1 MAFFH
6 IRSSGLTRAALAAWA
21 LAATSLLVAC
31 GGGSSGSAATATT
44 TNTATSAATTSGTV
58 TGFGS
63 VFVDGVE
70 LEDALAST
78 RVENAD
84 GSYTNVA
91 LKLGQR
97 ISVAHDSS
105 GTASSITVAAAL
117 VGAVSSLDTAANAFK
132 VAGQWVSVNSDATA
146 GAVTVYGGGYT
157 ALADLVAGDLAE
169 VHGSLVYSSTHAAYA
184 IQATRVEKKTTI
196 SAVRILGKLASLNT
210 TAKTFSINGVTV
222 QYGSA
227 TVVPTGSTLA
237 NDQVVA
243 VWGAGGSLTGGS
255 SPTLAATRLR
265 VLSSTT
271 ASTVA
276 SGTAQVGGVASG
288 YSASANT
295 FTIDGVVVSLASA
308 TVTPTGST
316 VADGA
321 YVQVKGTFDSAG
333 VLVATTVSVR
343 QQSTTSATATVRLK
357 GAISSFVDASS
368 FVVRG
373 LPVDASAIVL
383 ATACPGVTLAN
394 GVVVDLTAAQ
404 QTGTDVLKASS
415 MRCVAASTYTMRD
428 LRGTA
433 GTVDSSAKTFVL
445 TLASSTAQNV
455 LWTDATA
462 WGTGVA
468 SATLS
473 GASVEVEGYLNSAS
487 VLVARSVRLQGT
499 DDADRYGTASG
510 WSSYNSSHPRTH

>member
-1 MAFFH
+1 
-6 IRSSGLTRAALAAWA
+6 
-21 LAATSLLVAC
+21 
-31 GGGSSGSAATATT
+31 
-44 TNTATSAATTSGTV
+44 
-58 TGFGS
+58 
-63 VFVDGVE
+63 
-70 LEDALAST
+70 
-78 RVENAD
+78 
-84 GSYTNVA
+84 
-91 LKLGQR
+91 
-97 ISVAHDSS
+97 
-105 GTASSITVAAAL
+105 
-117 VGAVSSLDTAANAFK
+117 
-132 VAGQWVSVNSDATA
+132 
-146 GAVTVYGGGYT
+146 
-157 ALADLVAGDLAE
+157 
-169 VHGSLVYSSTHAAYA
+169 
-184 IQATRVEKKTTI
+184 
-196 SAVRILGKLASLNT
+196 
-210 TAKTFSINGVTV
+210 
-222 QYGSA
+222 
-227 TVVPTGSTLA
+227 
-237 NDQVVA
+237 
-243 VWGAGGSLTGGS
+243 
-255 SPTLAATRLR
+255 
-265 VLSSTT
+265 
-271 ASTVA
+271 VA

-445 TLASSTAQNV
+445 TLASSSAQNV